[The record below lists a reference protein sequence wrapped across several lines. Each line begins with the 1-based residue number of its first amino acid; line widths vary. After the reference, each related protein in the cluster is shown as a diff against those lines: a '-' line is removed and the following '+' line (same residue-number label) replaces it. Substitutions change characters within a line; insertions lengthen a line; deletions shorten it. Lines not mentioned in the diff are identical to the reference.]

1 MLHHGIGNFFFLGHQ
16 IGTLDEPSEGSG
28 GLETSKNAS
37 KAILHY
43 APAPTEDFGG
53 FGECW
58 KRSGVLL
65 SIPYK
70 TGQCLSKYM
79 RF

>member
-43 APAPTEDFGG
+43 TPAPIENFGG
-53 FGECW
+53 FIGRWKPGE
-58 KRSGVLL
+58 VVA
-65 SIPYK
+65 
-70 TGQCLSKYM
+70 TE
-79 RF
+79 